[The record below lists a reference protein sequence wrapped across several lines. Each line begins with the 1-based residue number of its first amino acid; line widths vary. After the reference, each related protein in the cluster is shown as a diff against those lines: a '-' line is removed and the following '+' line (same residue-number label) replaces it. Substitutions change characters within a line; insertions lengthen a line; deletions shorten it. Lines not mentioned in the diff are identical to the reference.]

1 MPITLNNYTFSNVVF
16 EIEENTNVSNQH
28 ATGVLTISP
37 LEGYSVTASDFSLDP
52 AFSDP
57 NVTSVVFTQSGDNV
71 LCTVTFDTSFVMPSA
86 NVNIDLCIVGQGV
99 ANERSISGFV
109 TATVHENLDSG
120 NGNETLTPYS
130 NTGIIGSTETLFTRT
145 YTADTGYYFTNQ
157 PIVSIIT
164 GNQANYNI
172 VQTPTYDANNNATS
186 YLVTVNYQYPTSDVS
201 GDFIKIDVPKSL
213 VGTIY
218 SPQPRLT
225 GYVFNTSAISN
236 AEEVRTL
243 TVIGEPGTTFSATL
257 NDGTTTTTI
266 INNEDIGSNG
276 RYEHDITFPALTK
289 GNPNVTYTIT
299 ISTAA
304 IDAIEQPNPITVKQL
319 NDVDIEIDVTNPPT
333 PISGW
338 PVVEPKATYKALSVS
353 PFINDTSK
361 SSGAWLIEID
371 EDITPFSGT
380 GTFTVDN
387 QIELS
392 DFAETVTIEGTING
406 NQNNTTTLVLDDTT
420 GILAGDKFNKPTYSP
435 NPTNNE
441 LAPFTY
447 EVVSVDS
454 GTNLTITPAGSFS
467 DNNTI
472 LFTRSNGNIIEVIES
487 DVTLTNSSTV
497 NLKFNIAIRNYGDA
511 NETFNLD
518 LSNII
523 SYTP

>member
-52 AFSDP
+52 SFSDP

-71 LCTVTFDTSFVMPSA
+71 LCTITFDTSFVMPSA
-86 NVNIDLCIVGQGV
+86 NVNIDLCIIGQGV
-99 ANERSISGFV
+99 AEERSISGFI
-109 TATVHENLDSG
+109 TATVQKQLDAGS
-120 NGNETLTPYS
+120 GNETLTPYS
-130 NTGIIGSTETLFTRT
+130 NTGAISSTETLFTRT
-145 YTADTGYYFTNQ
+145 YTADTGYYFLNQ

-164 GNQANYNI
+164 GNQAHYNI

-225 GYVFNTSAISN
+225 GYMFNTSAISN

-243 TVIGEPGTTFSATL
+243 TVVGEPGTTFSATL

-289 GNPNVTYTIT
+289 GDPNVTYTIT

-304 IDAIEQPNPITVKQL
+304 IDAIEQPNPIIVKQL
-319 NDVDIEIDVTNPPT
+319 NEVDIEIDVTNPPT

-338 PVVEPKATYKALSVS
+338 PAVEPKVTYKALSAT

-371 EDITPFSGT
+371 EDITPFSGA
-380 GTFTVDN
+380 GTFTIKKQV
-387 QIELS
+387 QLS
-392 DFAETVTIEGTING
+392 DFAEATTIEGTVDGSIASS
-406 NQNNTTTLVLDDTT
+406 TTLVLEDTT
-420 GILAGDKFNKPTYSP
+420 GILAGDKFNYVPWDQGHDP
-435 NPTNNE
+435 
-441 LAPFTY
+441 LIAPFAY

-454 GTNLTITPAGSFS
+454 ATSLTITPSI
-467 DNNTI
+467 TI
-472 LFTRSNGNIIEVIES
+472 PDATPLVFTRSNGNVIQILES
-487 DVTLTNSSTV
+487 DVTLVNSSTV
-497 NLKFNIAIRNYGDA
+497 NIKFNAVVINYGDT

>member
-28 ATGVLTISP
+28 TTGVLTISP
-37 LEGYSVTASDFSLDP
+37 LEGYSVTASDFSSDP
-52 AFSDP
+52 SFSDP
-57 NVTSVVFTQSGDNV
+57 NVTDVVFTQSGDNV

-86 NVNIDLCIVGQGV
+86 NVDIDLCIIGQGV
-99 ANERSISGFV
+99 AVESSISGFI
-109 TATVHENLDSG
+109 TATVNEELDAGS
-120 NGNETLTPYS
+120 GNETLTPYS
-130 NTGIIGSTETLFTRT
+130 NTGAINSTETLFTRT
-145 YTADTGYYFTNQ
+145 YTADTGYYFLNQ
-157 PIVSIIT
+157 PIVSIIN
-164 GNQANYNI
+164 GNQAHYNI
-172 VQTPTYDANNNATS
+172 VQTPTYDANNNVTS

-201 GDFIKIDVPKSL
+201 GDFIKIDIPKTL
-213 VGTIY
+213 VGIIY
-218 SPQPRLT
+218 LPQPKLT

-236 AEEVRTL
+236 AEEVRAL
-243 TVIGEPGTTFSATL
+243 TVVGEPGTTFSATL

-266 INNEDIGSNG
+266 ISNEDISSNG
-276 RYEHDITFPALTK
+276 RYEHDITFPALAK
-289 GNPNVTYTIT
+289 GDPNVTYTIT
-299 ISTAA
+299 ISTAE
-304 IDAIEQPNPITVKQL
+304 IDAIEQPNPIIVKQL
-319 NDVDIEIDVTNPPT
+319 NDVYIEIDVTNPPT

-338 PVVEPKATYKALSVS
+338 PAIEPKVTYKALSAT
-353 PFINDTSK
+353 PFINDISK
-361 SSGAWLIEID
+361 SSGAWLIQID
-371 EDITPFSGT
+371 EAITPFSGT
-380 GTFTVDN
+380 GTFTIDKQV
-387 QIELS
+387 ELS

-420 GILAGDKFNKPTYSP
+420 GILAGDKFNTPSFSP
-435 NPTNNE
+435 NPTNNQ

-454 GTNLTITPAGSFS
+454 GTNLTITPAGSFL

-497 NLKFNIAIRNYGDA
+497 NLKFNIAVRNYGDA

>member
-37 LEGYSVTASDFSLDP
+37 VDGYSVTASDFSLDP
-52 AFSDP
+52 SFSDP
-57 NVTSVVFTQSGDNV
+57 NVTSVTFTQSGDDV

-86 NVNIDLCIVGQGV
+86 NVDIDLCIIGQGV

-120 NGNETLTPYS
+120 DGNETLTAYS

-145 YTADTGYYFTNQ
+145 YTADSGYYFLNQ

-172 VQTPTYDANNNATS
+172 VQTYVSDADGNPTS
-186 YLVTVNYQYPTSDVS
+186 YTVTVKYQYPDGDVS

-213 VGTIY
+213 VGTVY

-225 GYVFNTSAISN
+225 GYVFNTSVLSN

-243 TVIGEPGTTFSATL
+243 TVIGEPDTTFSATL

-289 GNPNVTYTIT
+289 GDPNVTYTIT
-299 ISTAA
+299 LSTSETN
-304 IDAIEQPNPITVKQL
+304 AIEQPNPFTIEQL

-338 PVVEPKATYKALSVS
+338 PAVEPKVTYKALSAT

-361 SSGAWLIEID
+361 SSGTWLIEID
-371 EDITPFSGT
+371 EDITPTSGT
-380 GTFTVDN
+380 GTFTVDK
-387 QIELS
+387 QVELA
-392 DFAETVTIEGTING
+392 DFSETTTITAVTDGAQTNS
-406 NQNNTTTLVLDDTT
+406 TTLVLDDTT
-420 GILAGDKFNKPTYSP
+420 GILAGDKFNYVPWNLSH
-435 NPTNNE
+435 NPL

-447 EVVSVDS
+447 EVSSVDS
-454 GTNLTITPAGSFS
+454 GTNLTISPAI
-467 DNNTI
+467 TI
-472 LFTRSNGNIIEVIES
+472 VDEWQLTFTRANGNVIQILES
-487 DVTLTNSSTV
+487 DVTLVDSSTV
-497 NLKFNIAIRNYGDA
+497 NIKFNVAVINYGDA

>member
-16 EIEENTNVSNQH
+16 EIEENTNVSNQY

-52 AFSDP
+52 SFSDP

-99 ANERSISGFV
+99 AVERSISGFV
-109 TATVHENLDSG
+109 TATVHQNLDAG
-120 NGNETLTPYS
+120 NGDETLTPYA

-172 VQTPTYDANNNATS
+172 VQSAINDAGGNPTS
-186 YLVTVNYQYPTSDVS
+186 YTVTVKYQYPTSDVS

-213 VGTIY
+213 VGIVY

-243 TVIGEPGTTFSATL
+243 TITGEPGTTFSATL

-266 INNEDIGSNG
+266 INNEDIASNG
-276 RYEHDITFPALTK
+276 KYNHDITFPELTK
-289 GNPNVTYTIT
+289 GSPNVTYTIT
-299 ISTAA
+299 LSTAA
-304 IDAIEQPNPITVKQL
+304 IDAIEQPNPIIVKQL
-319 NDVDIEIDVTNPPT
+319 NEVYIEIDVTNPPT

-338 PVVEPKATYKALSVS
+338 PVVEPRVTYKALSAT

-380 GTFTVDN
+380 GTFTVDK
-387 QIELS
+387 QVELA
-392 DFAETVTIEGTING
+392 DFSEATTITAVTDGAQTNS
-406 NQNNTTTLVLDDTT
+406 TTLVLDDTT
-420 GILAGDKFNKPTYSP
+420 GILAGDKFNYVPWNLSHDP
-435 NPTNNE
+435 L

-447 EVVSVDS
+447 EVSSVDS
-454 GTNLTITPAGSFS
+454 GTNLTISPAI
-467 DNNTI
+467 TI
-472 LFTRSNGNIIEVIES
+472 ADDWQLIFTRSNGNVIQILES
-487 DVTLTNSSTV
+487 DVTLVDSSTV
-497 NLKFNIAIRNYGDA
+497 NIKFNVAVINYGDA
-511 NETFNLD
+511 NERFNLD